1 MERIGKSEKYYF
13 DNDGA
18 FRHRSDNV
26 HMFIMPNY
34 RIGMHKQ
41 EFFEINI
48 VIKGK
53 GEHYIDGAVI
63 PAEVGDVFIIPP
75 EVEHGYTGGE
85 GFDVYHI
92 IINNKYMQ
100 KNIAELQQVE
110 GFSILF
116 NVEPIMRAKLN
127 RHLHLKLNETQF
139 KSISDILM
147 ERKEQKRFI
156 SPEDAIMNVGAFLI
170 IVTKLCRI
178 YVENSVAMKLDTD
191 PKVAAFMKSLARI
204 HERYAEKLTI
214 DELAREAKLS
224 KSTYMRRFVY
234 VCKMPPAE
242 YITKK
247 RIEVAENMLAHSK
260 ESIMAIAEAVGF
272 YDAAHFSRTF
282 KKINGISP
290 LEYRKNS
297 KKLK

>member
-1 MERIGKSEKYYF
+1 MKSIAKSGKYYF

-18 FRHRSDNV
+18 FRHSVDNV

-34 RIGMHKQ
+34 HIGMHKQ

-48 VIKGK
+48 IVKGR

-92 IINNKYMQ
+92 IVNNKFMQ
-100 KNIAELQQVE
+100 KNAADLQQIE

-127 RHLHLKLNETQF
+127 YHLHLKLNESQF
-139 KSISDILM
+139 GEISDILM
-147 ERKEQKRFI
+147 ERKSQKRFI
-156 SPEDAIMNVGAFLI
+156 CPEDAIMNVGAFLMV
-170 IVTKLCRI
+170 VTKLCQI
-178 YVENSVAMKLDTD
+178 YVANYVTKKWEAD
-191 PKVAAFMKSLARI
+191 PSDAAFMKSLAMI
-204 HERYAEKLTI
+204 HERYADKLTI
-214 DELAREAKLS
+214 DELAGEAKLS
-224 KSTYMRRFVY
+224 KSTYMRRFLY

-242 YITKK
+242 YITRK
-247 RIEVAENMLAHSK
+247 RIDVAENLLK
-260 ESIMAIAEAVGF
+260 NTTTSIMEIAEKVGF
-272 YDAAHFSRTF
+272 YDASHFSRTF
-282 KKINGISP
+282 KKNKGESP
-290 LEYRKNS
+290 LEYRKKMQNN
-297 KKLK
+297 

>member
-18 FRHRSDNV
+18 FRHSSDNV

-63 PAEVGDVFIIPP
+63 HAEVGDVFIIPP

-147 ERKEQKRFI
+147 ERRGQKRFV
-156 SPEDAIMNVGAFLI
+156 SPADAIMNVGAFLI
-170 IVTKLCRI
+170 VVTKLCQI

-191 PKVAAFMKSLARI
+191 PKDAAFMKSLAMI
-204 HERYAEKLTI
+204 HERYADKLTI
-214 DELAREAKLS
+214 DELASEAKLS
-224 KSTYMRRFVY
+224 KSTYMRRFLQI
-234 VCKMPPAE
+234 CKITPAE
-242 YITKK
+242 YIIKK
-247 RIEVAENMLAHSK
+247 RVEVAENMLKHTNVSLLEISEK
-260 ESIMAIAEAVGF
+260 VGF

-282 KKINGISP
+282 KRIKGISP
-290 LEYRKNS
+290 LEYRNKNT
-297 KKLK
+297 

>member
-1 MERIGKSEKYYF
+1 MKNIGKSGKYYF

-18 FRHRSDNV
+18 FRRSLDNI

-34 RIGMHKQ
+34 HRGI
-41 EFFEINI
+41 I
-48 VIKGK
+48 VKGR

-63 PAEVGDVFIIPP
+63 SAEVGDVFIIPP

-92 IINNKYMQ
+92 IINNKFMQ
-100 KNIAELQQVE
+100 KNAADLQQIE

-116 NVEPIMRAKLN
+116 NVEPIMRSKLN
-127 RHLHLKLNETQF
+127 RHLHLKLNESQF
-139 KSISDILM
+139 ASISDILM
-147 ERKEQKRFI
+147 ARKEQKRFVG
-156 SPEDAIMNVGAFLI
+156 PEYASMNVGAFLMV
-170 IVTKLCRI
+170 VTKLCKI
-178 YVENSVAMKLDTD
+178 YVENSSTMKLEADTSD
-191 PKVAAFMKSLARI
+191 AAFMRSLAMI
-204 HERYAEKLTI
+204 HERYADKLTI
-214 DELAREAKLS
+214 DELASEAKLS
-224 KSTYMRRFVY
+224 KSTYMRRFLY

-242 YITKK
+242 YITRK

-282 KKINGISP
+282 KKVNGTSP